1 MSVKKTIGG
10 HHMIVLGYLILEP
23 GNCLEYHIFNFLDG
37 KNWRNEMRVVYN
49 KPKHKTILPRP
60 AVYATLFFNKKEM
73 REIRKQFLIEEEYNN
88 PEKTVRFVGGTDESG
103 Q

>member
-1 MSVKKTIGG
+1 
-10 HHMIVLGYLILEP
+10 
-23 GNCLEYHIFNFLDG
+23 
-37 KNWRNEMRVVYN
+37 MRVAYN

-60 AVYATLFFNKKEM
+60 AVSAKIFFNKKEM

-88 PEKTVRFVGGTDESG
+88 PEKTVRFVGGTDESR

>member
-1 MSVKKTIGG
+1 MNGG
-10 HHMIVLGYLILEP
+10 LVMIVCGYLMLALESCLGYR
-23 GNCLEYHIFNFLDG
+23 IFNFLDV

-60 AVYATLFFNKKEM
+60 AVYATVFFNKKEM

-88 PEKTVRFVGGTDESG
+88 PEKTVRFVGGTDESR